1 MINDILKSA
10 FVMLIENVIVFTI
23 INYMLVVPPKKI
35 IKQLLFSIPY
45 ALICSIIINFINLI
59 SLRYSYLI
67 SLIGLFFLIYIL
79 YKETL
84 INKIMIYFFTYS
96 LAIIIQI
103 TEIPFLIILHINTS
117 IFAGL
122 LFANII
128 SMAITIII
136 CKFIPLSR
144 IYSFLI
150 SKDSILKILIVNSYI
165 IIIAIVLYYKINSSD
180 FIHSFILI
188 AISTVLL
195 IFVNSEMFMSK
206 YKYQQQ
212 QLQLKAYID
221 YLPII
226 NDLITHIREEQHDH
240 NNHIQSM
247 QMLPLTNTDYES
259 LSTALL
265 SQTKYMIDSTYS
277 SDLLKINLKL
287 ICGFLIS
294 KCSESIANGKQLK
307 INIKDFKLQSI
318 VPEYELI
325 DNSIEATD
333 VDGISLLS
341 IGSSQNKINIRTQ
354 NIGPLVNDKFCNSAF
369 KNGYSTKTSEGNNHG
384 IGLYKLKKMIDHY
397 DGKIELSNEF
407 DNKHTYI
414 VFEVDV

>member
-1 MINDILKSA
+1 M
-10 FVMLIENVIVFTI
+10 
-23 INYMLVVPPKKI
+23 
-35 IKQLLFSIPY
+35 
-45 ALICSIIINFINLI
+45 
-59 SLRYSYLI
+59 
-67 SLIGLFFLIYIL
+67 
-79 YKETL
+79 
-84 INKIMIYFFTYS
+84 
-96 LAIIIQI
+96 AIIIQI
-103 TEIPFLIILHINTS
+103 TEIPFLILLHINTS
-117 IFAGL
+117 TFTGL

-136 CKFIPLSR
+136 CRFIPLAR
-144 IYSFLI
+144 IYSFLVL
-150 SKDSILKILIVNSYI
+150 KDSVLKILIVNSYI
-165 IIIAIVLYYKINSSD
+165 IIIAIVLYYKINSPD
-180 FIHSFILI
+180 FIHSFIFIGIILVLI
-188 AISTVLL
+188 

-325 DNSIEATD
+325 DIIGILIDNSIEATD